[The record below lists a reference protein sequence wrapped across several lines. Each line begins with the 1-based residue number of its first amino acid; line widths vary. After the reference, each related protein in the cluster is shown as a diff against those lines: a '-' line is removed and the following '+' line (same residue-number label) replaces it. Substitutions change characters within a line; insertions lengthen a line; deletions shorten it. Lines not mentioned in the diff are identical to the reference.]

1 MNRIPQYLFANQKNY
16 KGYVDPRF
24 KDLAKQFS
32 QMQDA
37 RTGYGGAALVVFFQG
52 EKVIDIFTGK
62 KSISENWQSDTLS
75 VCYSTGKGVLAT
87 LAHILVSEGF
97 LNYDTPVAQYWP
109 EFAQNG
115 KEKITLRHMLCH
127 QSGLFDIR
135 SNIQDAV
142 EMTDWSYM
150 LQVIEQATP
159 RFSVGADAAYQ
170 PFTFGWQVGGLL
182 EKATNKSLKELM
194 EQYLIKPLNLDG
206 AFYGVPEYEM
216 NRVARPLPTN
226 KKELKPFN
234 PNAKKVK
241 RKKTHMDRLM
251 EFSGHNPLDF
261 QDAMI
266 PKGMSKL
273 SMFNESALKAII
285 PAANGVFTAQSLAK
299 IYAMLANKGT
309 WNNQQFIKPEI
320 FQQLSTIQYIKRD
333 RVMPIAMHWRLG
345 FHRLLTLGK
354 KAPHGFGH
362 IGFNGSGAWCDP
374 QRQLSFAYTHN
385 FQTGSIT
392 GDYRLWGLTQETLR
406 CADADLYGYKGW
418 F

>member
-1 MNRIPQYLFANQKNY
+1 MKRIPQYLFANQKNY

-37 RTGYGGAALVVFFQG
+37 RAEYGGAALVVFFQG
-52 EKVIDIFTGK
+52 EKVVDIFTGK
-62 KSISENWQSDTLS
+62 KSINENWQSDTLS

-97 LNYDTPVAQYWP
+97 LNYDTPVSKYWP

-115 KEKITLRHMLCH
+115 KDKITLRHMLCH

-135 SNIQDAV
+135 SNIQHAT
-142 EMTDWSYM
+142 EMADWTHM
-150 LQVIEQATP
+150 LKVIEEMKP
-159 RFSVGADAAYQ
+159 RFNVGTDVAYQ

-182 EKATNKSLKELM
+182 ERVTNKSLEELM
-194 EQYLIKPLNLDG
+194 DIYLIKPLALDG
-206 AFYGVPEYEM
+206 AFFGVPQEEM
-216 NRVARPLPTN
+216 HRIAKPFFID
-226 KKELKPFN
+226 KKEIKPIN

-241 RKKTHMDRLM
+241 RKKTHLDRIL
-251 EFSGHNPLDF
+251 ELSGHNPLDF

-273 SMFNESALKAII
+273 SMFGDQALQAVI

-299 IYAMLANKGT
+299 IYAVLANKGT
-309 WNNQQFIKPEI
+309 WNNHQFIKPEI
-320 FQQLSTIQYIKRD
+320 FEQLSTIQFIKRD

-354 KAPHGFGH
+354 KSSGFGH
-362 IGFNGSGAWCDP
+362 LGFNGSGAWCDP
-374 QRQLSFAYTHN
+374 ERQLSFAYTHN
-385 FQTGSIT
+385 FQAGSIT
-392 GDYRLWGLTQETLR
+392 GDYRLWGLTQEALR
-406 CADADLYGYKGW
+406 CADAELQGYKGW

>member
-115 KEKITLRHMLCH
+115 KDKITLRHMLCH
-127 QSGLFDIR
+127 QSGLFDIS
-135 SNIQDAV
+135 SNIQDAF
-142 EMTDWSYM
+142 EMTDWSHM
-150 LQVIEQATP
+150 LKVMEQATP

-182 EKATNKSLKELM
+182 EKATNKSLKE
-194 EQYLIKPLNLDG
+194 
-206 AFYGVPEYEM
+206 
-216 NRVARPLPTN
+216 
-226 KKELKPFN
+226 
-234 PNAKKVK
+234 
-241 RKKTHMDRLM
+241 
-251 EFSGHNPLDF
+251 
-261 QDAMI
+261 
-266 PKGMSKL
+266 
-273 SMFNESALKAII
+273 
-285 PAANGVFTAQSLAK
+285 
-299 IYAMLANKGT
+299 
-309 WNNQQFIKPEI
+309 
-320 FQQLSTIQYIKRD
+320 
-333 RVMPIAMHWRLG
+333 
-345 FHRLLTLGK
+345 
-354 KAPHGFGH
+354 
-362 IGFNGSGAWCDP
+362 
-374 QRQLSFAYTHN
+374 
-385 FQTGSIT
+385 
-392 GDYRLWGLTQETLR
+392 
-406 CADADLYGYKGW
+406 
-418 F
+418 